1 VASLDLASGN
11 GLMDLTNGSLTTA
24 YAAMGDTNIDWSID
38 SLDAADFFAAGLY
51 DAGNYNTAP
60 DASGVAAVPEPAVP
74 AGLALAV
81 AAAVALRRRRGLW
94 CALFALLAMPATST
108 YGEEAGFTSLFDG
121 TTLAGWKASEN
132 VESWQVVD
140 GAIVCQGPRSH
151 LFYVG
156 SDAEKPADF
165 TNFHLKAEVMT
176 RPNANAGIFFHTA
189 FQQEGWP
196 EVGYEM
202 QVNNSFAKDPVRT
215 GSIYNFVKVFTPAAA
230 DDVWF
235 TQELLVKGKRITVSV
250 DGKVLFEVVEP
261 EGVTGTRKL
270 SHGTFALQA
279 HDPGSEARF
288 RNLRVKRLP

>member
-1 VASLDLASGN
+1 ML
-11 GLMDLTNGSLTTA
+11 
-24 YAAMGDTNIDWSID
+24 
-38 SLDAADFFAAGLY
+38 
-51 DAGNYNTAP
+51 
-60 DASGVAAVPEPAVP
+60 
-74 AGLALAV
+74 LALLV
-81 AAAVALRRRRGLW
+81 
-94 CALFALLAMPATST
+94 MPATT
-108 YGEEAGFTSLFDG
+108 HGEEAGFTSLFDG

-132 VESWQVVD
+132 VESWKVVD
-140 GAIVCQGPRSH
+140 AAIVCQGPRSH

-156 SDAEKPADF
+156 PDAEKPADF
-165 TNFHLKAEVMT
+165 KNFHLKAEVMT

-189 FQQEGWP
+189 FQPEGWP

-215 GSIYNFVKVFTPAAA
+215 GSIYNFVKVFTSPVG

-235 TQELLVKGKRITVSV
+235 TQELIVKGKRITVSV
-250 DGKVLFEVVEP
+250 EGTTLFEVVEP

-288 RNLRVKRLP
+288 RNLLVKRLP